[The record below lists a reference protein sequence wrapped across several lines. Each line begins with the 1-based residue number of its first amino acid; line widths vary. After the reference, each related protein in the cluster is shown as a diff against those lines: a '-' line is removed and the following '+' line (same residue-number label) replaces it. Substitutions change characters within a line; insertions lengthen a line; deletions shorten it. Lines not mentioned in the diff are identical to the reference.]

1 MKIPILFILSLVAAV
16 ASSSAQNALMD
27 AIQLRAMADPTYQ
40 QNEQTVMKLTE
51 NCAACET
58 ILRRYVPDSERVVFD
73 GFTRTRN
80 PFIGKREQKN
90 KILFPQVFNTL
101 EENKDAAEAMLPAPA
116 RSSGLFVNNVA
127 DGLAKFLVNRTKEE
141 LSIAFFSRFQRDVAE
156 NQNLRVILPATAG
169 VFQTIDKDIY
179 RYNLFLQALRQGFQ
193 RDLKSLPV
201 NFQAGLEQGQIIKSP
216 QWQIAIHDA
225 LQLSQLL
232 LDRRSPDSVFL
243 YLGRD
248 AYLQTATDKIA
259 AIRDTNQQRQVRN
272 LAATLQLSHLISES
286 LRTSESGK
294 TWMSGKQIVEALRDS
309 ATMYLYLGLLWQQGT
324 QNIKFQANH
333 KMVDFRDVLNLI
345 GSSQERKSALQQYLN
360 TFATAG
366 EGVSNR
372 LNAIKG
378 QSATQVQPYDQVYE
392 FFNLFFGLIEQTMT
406 FKTQFIPGASQEMD
420 ATFVGT
426 LRQLNDL
433 NFNVR
438 QRYYSAAV
446 TNIGAILTTLVP
458 ENPELRQKILKY
470 GFFMASVSEAE
481 NSDQVAAAI
490 EAVALPPGSSV
501 MKKQTSWSAALNAY
515 TGLAGGQERLLDAGI
530 APSGFASVAAPVGI
544 TISKGFGNRG
554 SMSLLIPVID
564 VGALVAFRFQND
576 QANLLPKLSW
586 SNIVAP
592 GAYLA
597 YGFFN
602 NLPIT
607 IGAGAQLG
615 PNLRGIEPNTVT
627 TDVTA
632 GGWRWGGFISVDIPI
647 FNLYSR

>member
-1 MKIPILFILSLVAAV
+1 
-16 ASSSAQNALMD
+16 MD
-27 AIQLRAMADPTYQ
+27 AIQLRAMADSTYQ

-58 ILRRYVPDSERVVFD
+58 ILRRYVPDSVRVVFD

-101 EENKDAAEAMLPAPA
+101 EENKDAAGAMLPTPA
-116 RSSGLFVNNVA
+116 RSSGLFVNNIA

-141 LSIAFFSRFQRDVAE
+141 LSIAFFSRFQSDITE
-156 NQNLRVILPATAG
+156 NKNLRVILPATAS

-378 QSATQVQPYDQVYE
+378 QSGTQVQPYDQVYE